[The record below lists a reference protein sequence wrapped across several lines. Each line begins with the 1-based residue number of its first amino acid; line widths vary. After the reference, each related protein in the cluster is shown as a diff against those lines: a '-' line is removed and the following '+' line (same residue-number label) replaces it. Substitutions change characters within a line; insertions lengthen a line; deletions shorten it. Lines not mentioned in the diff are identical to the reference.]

1 MPPAQGLLRP
11 HVAVWD
17 AQFELGKVEEESVL
31 VVVVVADVAPV
42 FGKVD
47 VVVVVVVC

>member
-1 MPPAQGLLRP
+1 MPPAQGVLRP

-17 AQFELGKVEEESVL
+17 AQFELGKVGKVIVL
-31 VVVVVADVAPV
+31 VVVVVANVAPV

-47 VVVVVVVC
+47 VLVVVVVC

>member
-17 AQFELGKVEEESVL
+17 AQFELGKVEEAIVL

>member
-1 MPPAQGLLRP
+1 MPPAQGVLRP

-17 AQFELGKVEEESVL
+17 AQFELGKVDKVIVL
-31 VVVVVADVAPV
+31 VVVVVANVAPL

-47 VVVVVVVC
+47 VLVVVVVC

>member
-1 MPPAQGLLRP
+1 M
-11 HVAVWD
+11 AVWD
-17 AQFELGKVEEESVL
+17 AQFELGKVEEEIVL

-47 VVVVVVVC
+47 VVVVGVVC